1 MILFLDIE
9 NTLIDNLSNRNWLE
23 HNCVKIKQF
32 IENHQIELVHIYTWG
47 WKTPNEVDKNLI
59 DEIYTILNVK
69 TENRG
74 WCLTK
79 ENAVDFSIVCGHIKE
94 EDKSIA
100 MSPGMMKEKF
110 ALDKTIIF
118 LLMTKHY
125 REEGQKVVLIDDTTE
140 TNFDSYK
147 NTITINP
154 IDL

>member
-32 IENHQIELVHIYTWG
+32 IENNQIELVHIYTWG

-59 DEIYTILNVK
+59 DKIYNVLNVK

-79 ENAVDFSIVCGHIKE
+79 ENAVDFFIACSYIKE

-100 MSPGMMKEKF
+100 MTPGMMKDKF
-110 ALDKTIIF
+110 ALDKTIVF

-147 NTITINP
+147 NAITINP
-154 IDL
+154 NDL